1 MGATPGKSQAAPARK
16 GVAPPPA
23 AAEKSAVP
31 RRAARFL
38 SAAGRDPSAFSE
50 IAPDA
55 STRRHFRGAG
65 PGGRSEVVAL
75 YTEGDE
81 GILDRWISCHKLLS
95 PHVRVPEVF
104 LSDRAVPA
112 LLLEDFGALDL
123 SERARREPKKR
134 MELYTAAVEAA
145 AQLRRIP
152 PTAPAE
158 LNPQLDAALF
168 RRELELT
175 RTEFFQGLL
184 GQKWEGRRR
193 AAWDEWVF
201 RLGERLDALPRITCH
216 RDFHGNNLFPLA
228 GAVVGVIDIQDLR
241 AGPLGYDLTSLLFER
256 DAVLLI
262 DDELSDDLLRDY
274 ARKLGLGVSDLTKAI
289 RLCRLQRGWKAVGTF
304 ARQIRRG
311 REDYG
316 EFLRM
321 QLASLRALVDE
332 EGPGVTQV
340 PEFVLD
346 EVRRDPPTP
355 ARAARRAAPRA
366 KA

>member
-1 MGATPGKSQAAPARK
+1 VPLPGSRRRR
-16 GVAPPPA
+16 PPA
-23 AAEKSAVP
+23 GAP
-31 RRAARFL
+31 LRRRHRRLFGGCRRRAARFL
-38 SAAGRDPSAFSE
+38 SACGHDPSKFVE

-55 STRRHFRGAG
+55 STRRHFRGPG
-65 PGGRSEVVAL
+65 PGGRSEIVAL
-75 YTEGDE
+75 YAEGDE
-81 GILDRWISCHKLLS
+81 GILDRWVACHRLLV
-95 PHVRVPEVF
+95 PHVRVPEIF
-104 LSDRAVPA
+104 HTDRAVPA

-134 MELYTAAVEAA
+134 SELYTAAVETA

-184 GQKWEGRRR
+184 AQKWEGRRR

-216 RDFHGNNLFPLA
+216 RDFHGNNLFPLPGGVV
-228 GAVVGVIDIQDLR
+228 GAVDIQDLR

-262 DDELSDDLLRDY
+262 DDELSDDLMRDY

-304 ARQIRRG
+304 ARQLRRG
-311 REDYG
+311 RNEYA

-321 QLASLRALVDE
+321 QLASLRALADE
-332 EGPGVTQV
+332 EGAGVTQV

-346 EVRRDPPTP
+346 EVRRDPPAP
-355 ARAARRAAPRA
+355 GSRAPKRAPSRA
-366 KA
+366 KS